1 MHPSIVLI
9 LTQLISGLTSG
20 VLLTLI
26 AIGVA
31 LTFGLLKVV
40 NLSHAAIYTF
50 GAYIGFTTVKFCGNF
65 WIALVLGA
73 IFAGIVGILFERFC
87 ISKVYEYPVLG
98 FLTTFALMMGL
109 TQLIRVIWGPGNQL
123 APQPAYMMKV
133 IHLGFIPISSYR
145 LFAIAVG
152 IAIMVGMWF
161 FISKTNIGLIVRAS
175 LDNKDMVNSFGI
187 NSSVVFT
194 FVFGLGSAIAGVCG
208 VLGSP
213 IFGLFPD
220 VGGQLLILCFVVI
233 VMGGLGSIRGA
244 MLAGPIIGVVI
255 SFTTLISAGFSNAVI
270 FILMAIILLTKP
282 MGFFGDKL

>member
-1 MHPSIVLI
+1 MHLLI
-9 LTQLISGLTSG
+9 ISQLISGLVSG

-40 NLSHAAIYTF
+40 NLSHGAIYTL
-50 GAYIGFTTVKFCGNF
+50 GAYIGLTTVRVCGNF
-65 WIALVLGA
+65 WLGLVLGGVIA
-73 IFAGIVGILFERFC
+73 GVVGVIFEKFC
-87 ISKVYEYPVLG
+87 IRKVYEYPVLG

-109 TQLIRVIWGPGNQL
+109 TQAIRLVWGPGNQL
-123 APQPAYMMKV
+123 APQPAYLMKV
-133 IHLGFIPISSYR
+133 VYLGFVPISSYR
-145 LFAIAVG
+145 LFAVVVG
-152 IAIMVGMWF
+152 VAIMIAMWLL
-161 FISKTNIGLIVRAS
+161 ISKTNIGLIVRAS
-175 LDNKDMVNSFGI
+175 LDNRDMVDSFGI
-187 NSSVVFT
+187 NSSRIFM
-194 FVFGLGSAIAGVCG
+194 FVFGLGSAIAGMCG
-208 VLGSP
+208 VLASP

-220 VGGQLLILCFVVI
+220 VGGQMLILCFVVV

-255 SFTTLISAGFSNAVI
+255 SFTTLISAGFSYAVI